1 MSELINVTNLNQN
14 ENSGSKESSLEI
26 PQNIEA
32 EQALLG
38 ALLVNNEI
46 FDNINNILK
55 SQHFYDPVHQ
65 RIYEICSE
73 KISRNSLASPVTLK
87 TYFQDD
93 IGMKELGGIAYLAK
107 LAASAIS
114 LYASVDY
121 AKLISELALRRSLI
135 NLGREISAKAVIMD
149 LEESAEE
156 QIANAEQKLYTI
168 ADKGN
173 ENSGFTHLVSASK
186 EAIDIANKAYQH
198 QGGISGISTGLI
210 DLDKKLG
217 GLHSSDLLIIAG
229 RPSMGKT
236 SLATNMAFSIAN
248 SFKKD
253 TSDDGNE
260 ILLSGGVVGFFSL
273 EMSSAQLAT
282 RILSEHSRVP
292 SDKIRKG
299 ELSEDDFRNFIE
311 AAQNLDKCPLYIDD
325 TAALTISSL
334 AGRARRLKRMYGLD
348 VLFVDYLQ
356 LIRPST
362 HKDSRVNEISE
373 ITQGLKSI
381 AKELNIPV
389 VALSQLSRQVE
400 SRDDKRPQLSDL
412 RESGSI
418 EQDSDVVMFI
428 FREEYYKEREKPDEH
443 DVESFLKW
451 QEDMSRLHGKAELI
465 IGKQRHGPIGTIELS
480 FQSKLTSFGNLAK

>member
-1 MSELINVTNLNQN
+1 MSELISVNELDQN
-14 ENSGSKESSLEI
+14 KKKDLDEIDLEI
-26 PQNIEA
+26 PQNIDA

-46 FDNINNILK
+46 FDKINHILK
-55 SQHFYDPVHQ
+55 PQHFFDPVHQ
-65 RIYEICSE
+65 RIYEICAE

-93 IGMKELGGIAYLAK
+93 IGIKELGGVAYLAK

-114 LYASVDY
+114 FYASTDY
-121 AKLISELALRRSLI
+121 ANLISELSLRRSLI
-135 NLGREISAKAVIMD
+135 NLGREISEKASVMTVD
-149 LEESAEE
+149 ESAEE
-156 QIANAEQKLYTI
+156 QISNAELRLYNI

-173 ENSGFTHLVSASK
+173 ATTGFTHLLSASK
-186 EAIDIANKAYQH
+186 EAIEIANKAYQ
-198 QGGISGISTGLI
+198 QEGGVSGISTGLI

-217 GLHSSDLLIIAG
+217 GLHQSDLLIIAG

-248 SFKKD
+248 TFEQKIEE
-253 TSDDGNE
+253 DGSKTLIN
-260 ILLSGGVVGFFSL
+260 GGIVGFFSL

-282 RILSEHSRVP
+282 RILSENSKVP
-292 SDKIRKG
+292 SDKIRRG
-299 ELSEDDFRNFIE
+299 DLSEDDFRNFIE
-311 AAQNLDKCPLYIDD
+311 AAKNLDKCPLYIDD
-325 TAALTISSL
+325 TAALSISTL

-356 LIRPST
+356 LIRPSNNR
-362 HKDSRVNEISE
+362 DSRVNEISE

-400 SRDDKRPQLSDL
+400 SREDKRPQLSDL

-465 IGKQRHGPIGTIELS
+465 IGKQRHGPIGTVELS
-480 FQSKLTSFGNLAK
+480 FQSKFTSFGNIAK

>member
-1 MSELINVTNLNQN
+1 MSDFLQTASLIETEKTNLLQELPNM
-14 ENSGSKESSLEI
+14 

-32 EQALLG
+32 EQGLLG
-38 ALLVNNEI
+38 ALLVNNEVYDKI
-46 FDNINNILK
+46 SQIIRP
-55 SQHFYDPVHQ
+55 QHFFDPIHQ
-65 RIYEICSE
+65 RIYEVAME

-87 TYFQDD
+87 GYFENDP
-93 IGMKELGGIAYLAK
+93 GLKELGGVSYLAK

-114 LYASVDY
+114 IFVAVDY
-121 AKLISELALRRSLI
+121 AKLIFELALRRNLI
-135 NLGREISAKAVIMD
+135 NLGREISDKALTEDID
-149 LEESAEE
+149 ESPEE
-156 QIANAEQKLYTI
+156 QISAAETKLYNI
-168 ADKGN
+168 AEKGN
-173 ENSGFTHLVSASK
+173 ETTGFIPLLSASR
-186 EAIDIANKAYQH
+186 EAIVIANKAYQ
-198 QGGISGISTGLI
+198 QDGGISGISTGLI

-217 GLHSSDLLIIAG
+217 GLHASDLLIIAG

-248 SFKKD
+248 
-253 TSDDGNE
+253 TYQNRINEDGTTDL
-260 ILLSGGVVGFFSL
+260 IKGGIVGFFSL

-282 RILSEHSRVP
+282 RILSESSKVP

-299 ELSEDDFRNFIE
+299 DLTEKEFREFIE
-311 AAQNLDKCPLYIDD
+311 STQKIEQCPLYIDD
-325 TAALTISSL
+325 SAALSISAL
-334 AGRARRLKRMYGLD
+334 TGRARRLKRMYGLD

-362 HKDSRVNEISE
+362 HRDSRVNEISE

-400 SRDDKRPQLSDL
+400 ARDDKRPQLSDL

-418 EQDSDVVMFI
+418 EQDADVVMFI

-443 DVESFLKW
+443 DVENFLKW
-451 QEDMSRLHGKAELI
+451 QEDMSRLHGRAELI
-465 IGKQRHGPIGTIELS
+465 VGKQRHGPIGTVELS

>member
-1 MSELINVTNLNQN
+1 MSELINVSNLKKN
-14 ENSGSKESSLEI
+14 ENNDITDSNLEI
-26 PQNIEA
+26 PQNIDA

-46 FDNINNILK
+46 YDKINHILK
-55 SQHFYDPVHQ
+55 HQHFYDPVHQ
-65 RIYEICSE
+65 RIYEICAE

-87 TYFQDD
+87 SYFQDD
-93 IGMKELGGIAYLAK
+93 LGIKELGGVSYLAK

-114 LYASVDY
+114 LYASTDY
-121 AKLISELALRRSLI
+121 ANLICELALRRSLI
-135 NLGREISAKAVIMD
+135 NLGREISSKAAIMNLD
-149 LEESAEE
+149 E
-156 QIANAEQKLYTI
+156 NAEDQINNAEHKLYNI

-173 ENSGFTHLVSASK
+173 ENTGFTHLLSASK
-186 EAIDIANKAYQH
+186 EAIDIANKAYQQ

-236 SLATNMAFSIAN
+236 SLATNIAFSIAN
-248 SFKKD
+248 SFEKKINE
-253 TSDDGNE
+253 DGTETLIN
-260 ILLSGGVVGFFSL
+260 GGIVGFFSL

-282 RILSEHSRVP
+282 RILSENSKVP

-299 ELSEDDFRNFIE
+299 DLSEEDFRNFIE
-311 AAQNLDKCPLYIDD
+311 AAQNLDNCPLFIDD
-325 TAALTISSL
+325 TAALTISAL
-334 AGRARRLKRMYGLD
+334 AGRARRLKRMNGLD
-348 VLFVDYLQ
+348 VLIVDYLQ

-362 HKDSRVNEISE
+362 NRDSRVNEISE

-389 VALSQLSRQVE
+389 IALSQLSRQVE

-480 FQSKLTSFGNLAK
+480 FQSRFTSFGNLAK

>member
-1 MSELINVTNLNQN
+1 MPDFMNLSKVDPNMKSNLMETNFD
-14 ENSGSKESSLEI
+14 I
-26 PQNIEA
+26 PQNIDA

-46 FDNINNILK
+46 YDKINNILK
-55 SQHFYDPVHQ
+55 VEHFYDPVHQ
-65 RIYEICSE
+65 KIYEICSE

-93 IGMKELGGIAYLAK
+93 PGIKELGGVAYLAK

-114 LYASVDY
+114 LYASTDH
-121 AKLISELALRRSLI
+121 AHLISELALRRSLI
-135 NLGREISAKAVIMD
+135 NLGREISEKASIMNI
-149 LEESAEE
+149 EENAEE
-156 QIANAEQKLYTI
+156 QISSAELKLYNI

-173 ENSGFTHLVSASK
+173 ETTGFTHLVSASK
-186 EAIDIANKAYQH
+186 EAIEIANKAYQK

-248 SFKKD
+248 SFK
-253 TSDDGNE
+253 TQNNEDGSKS
-260 ILLSGGVVGFFSL
+260 LLNGGIVGFFSL

-282 RILSEHSRVP
+282 RILSENSKVP

-299 ELSEDDFRNFIE
+299 DLSEQDFRNFIE
-311 AAQNLDKCPLYIDD
+311 AAQSLDQCPLYIDD
-325 TAALTISSL
+325 TAALSISAL

-362 HKDSRVNEISE
+362 NRDSRVNEISE

-400 SRDDKRPQLSDL
+400 ARDDKRPQLSDL

-465 IGKQRHGPIGTIELS
+465 IGKQRHGPIGTVDLS
-480 FQSKLTSFGNLAK
+480 FQSRFTSFGNLAK

>member
-1 MSELINVTNLNQN
+1 MT
-14 ENSGSKESSLEI
+14 
-26 PQNIEA
+26 
-32 EQALLG
+32 
-38 ALLVNNEI
+38 
-46 FDNINNILK
+46 
-55 SQHFYDPVHQ
+55 
-65 RIYEICSE
+65 
-73 KISRNSLASPVTLK
+73 
-87 TYFQDD
+87 
-93 IGMKELGGIAYLAK
+93 
-107 LAASAIS
+107 
-114 LYASVDY
+114 VD
-121 AKLISELALRRSLI
+121 
-135 NLGREISAKAVIMD
+135 
-149 LEESAEE
+149 ESAEE
-156 QIANAEQKLYTI
+156 QISNAELRLYNI

-173 ENSGFTHLVSASK
+173 ATTGFTHLLSASK
-186 EAIDIANKAYQH
+186 EAIEIANKAYQ
-198 QGGISGISTGLI
+198 QEGGVSGISTGLI

-217 GLHSSDLLIIAG
+217 GLHQSDLLIIAG

-248 SFKKD
+248 TFEQKIEE
-253 TSDDGNE
+253 DGSKTLIN
-260 ILLSGGVVGFFSL
+260 GGIVGFFSL

-282 RILSEHSRVP
+282 RILSENSKVP
-292 SDKIRKG
+292 SDKIRRG
-299 ELSEDDFRNFIE
+299 DLSEDDFRNFIE
-311 AAQNLDKCPLYIDD
+311 AAKNLDKCPLYIDD
-325 TAALTISSL
+325 TAALSISTL

-356 LIRPST
+356 LIRPSNNR
-362 HKDSRVNEISE
+362 DSRVNEISE

-400 SRDDKRPQLSDL
+400 SREDKRPQLSDL

-465 IGKQRHGPIGTIELS
+465 IGKQRHGPIGTVELS
-480 FQSKLTSFGNLAK
+480 FQSKFTSFGNIAK

>member
-1 MSELINVTNLNQN
+1 MTELVNVSKLKHNQDNNINQLDF
-14 ENSGSKESSLEI
+14 EI
-26 PQNIEA
+26 PQNIDA

-38 ALLVNNEI
+38 ALLINNEI
-46 FDNINNILK
+46 YDKINHLLK
-55 SQHFYDPVHQ
+55 PQHFYDPVHQ
-65 RIYEICSE
+65 RIFEICAE

-93 IGMKELGGIAYLAK
+93 PGIKELGGVSYLAK

-114 LYASVDY
+114 SYASSDY
-121 AKLISELALRRSLI
+121 ANLISELALRRSLI
-135 NLGREISAKAVIMD
+135 NLGHEISEKALTMNI
-149 LEESAEE
+149 EESAKD
-156 QIANAEQKLYTI
+156 QITTAELKLYSI
-168 ADKGN
+168 ADKGI
-173 ENSGFTHLVSASK
+173 ETTGFTHLLSASK
-186 EAIDIANKAYQH
+186 EAIDIANKAYQK
-198 QGGISGISTGLI
+198 QDGISGISTGLI
-210 DLDKKLG
+210 DLDKKIG

-236 SLATNMAFSIAN
+236 SLATNIAFNIAN
-248 SFKKD
+248 SYKKKIN
-253 TSDDGNE
+253 DDNTE
-260 ILLSGGVVGFFSL
+260 ILLDGGIVGFFSL

-282 RILSEHSRVP
+282 RILSENSKVP

-299 ELSEDDFRNFIE
+299 DLTEEEFRNFIE

-325 TAALTISSL
+325 TAALTISAL

-356 LIRPST
+356 LIRPSSNR
-362 HKDSRVNEISE
+362 DSRVNEISE

-480 FQSKLTSFGNLAK
+480 FQSRFTSFGNLAK